1 MNQIQLFFI
10 YSLRFL
16 RIFQHKKTLFMNN
29 RIFNISITIISIL
42 SSFLFFGQTQKG
54 HTNKNKF
61 RQLYD
66 QFADPN
72 KYHNASGAPGV
83 DYYQQ
88 KVDYVMD
95 IELDDKNSK
104 IYGEEEITYTNNSP
118 DNLTYLWLQ
127 LDQNI
132 RKKDSPSLD
141 INSSENS
148 LTQRPSSFL
157 KNYVN
162 ESFDGG
168 FNIEWVL
175 DSQGNP
181 LKYNINQTMM
191 RVDLPESL
199 LPNGIFKFKIKWWY
213 NINNHV
219 IERDRSGYEYFSED
233 DNRLY
238 VIAQFF
244 PRLAVYND
252 VEGWQNYQF
261 WGTGEFALEFGNYD
275 VKITVP
281 DDHIMEAT
289 GELQNP
295 KNVLSKSE
303 LQRYKKAAFSFNK
316 PIVIVSEEEVR
327 EKEKIK
333 SNGKSTWHF
342 IAKNVRDFAFASSR
356 KFIWD
361 MMAVKIGGKNIIA
374 SSLYPKEGN
383 PLWEEYSTKVV
394 AHTLKVYSKYTFD
407 YPYPKAVSVH
417 SKNQGME
424 YPMIC
429 FNRGRPDEDGTYSDR
444 TKFGMISVIIHEVGH
459 NYFPMIVNSDERQW
473 GWMDEGLD
481 SFLQYL
487 TEQDFGISYP
497 DAIGD
502 LEKYPSRRGD
512 PKKIVPYMAG
522 DQNFIAPIM
531 SNHENVYQKGP
542 NSYAKPATALN
553 ILRETVMGNE
563 VFDHAFKTYAKRWM
577 FKHPTPEDFFRTMED
592 ASAVDLDWF
601 WRGWFYSTDVVDIG
615 VKSVDNYVISE
626 KPSKEI
632 DSILAKYGMTAND
645 LNPTVFMQK
654 NTKEFKESSEMES
667 DSTSSFEALEAS
679 LGDEKKLP
687 KHFYEIQFE
696 KPGGLV
702 MPIIVDYIYEDGTKE
717 RIEYP
722 VQIWRKNDS
731 IVKRVITSDKK
742 LIGVELD
749 PDAET
754 ADINLNNN
762 SWPVKKNI
770 SDFDKF
776 KEKLKG

>member
-1 MNQIQLFFI
+1 MKNEID
-10 YSLRFL
+10 
-16 RIFQHKKTLFMNN
+16 IF
-29 RIFNISITIISIL
+29 
-42 SSFLFFGQTQKG
+42 TQKLSLMIRKIRTLGFFLIFTTSFIASQEVKVPIG
-54 HTNKNKF
+54 HKNDNKF
-61 RQLYD
+61 KQLYEE
-66 QFADPN
+66 FSTPN
-72 KYHNASGAPGV
+72 RYRTASGSPGK

-88 KVDYVMD
+88 KVDYTMN
-95 IELDDKNSK
+95 IILDDENSK
-104 IYGEEEITYTNNSP
+104 IYGDENINYKNNSP
-118 DNLTYLWLQ
+118 DELSYLWIQ

-132 RKKDSPSLD
+132 RGDYNMEDMKTSSGIPEMSSIDSFVEEFT
-141 INSSENS
+141 SEK
-148 LTQRPSSFL
+148 F
-157 KNYVN
+157 V
-162 ESFDGG
+162 GG
-168 FNIEWVL
+168 FNIEKVL
-175 DSQGNP
+175 DENGRP
-181 LKYNINQTMM
+181 LRFTINKTMM
-191 RVDLPESL
+191 RVDLPNPIKSGQEFNFS
-199 LPNGIFKFKIKWWY
+199 IKWWY
-213 NINNHV
+213 KINNHV
-219 IERDRSGYEYFSED
+219 PSRDRSGYEYFSED
-233 DNRLY
+233 DNRAY

-252 VEGWQNYQF
+252 IEGWQNYQF
-261 WGTGEFALEFGNYD
+261 WGNGEFALNFGDYD

-295 KNVLSKSE
+295 KEVLLKSE
-303 LQRYKKAAFSFNK
+303 LQRYKKAANSFDK
-316 PIVIVSEEEVR
+316 PVIIVSEEEVR
-327 EKEKIK
+327 EKEKRK

-342 IAKNVRDFAFASSR
+342 VAKNVRDFAFASSR

-383 PLWEEYSTKVV
+383 PLWEKYSTRVV

-429 FNRGRPDEDGTYSDR
+429 WNYGRPNEDGSYSDR
-444 TKFGMISVIIHEVGH
+444 TKYAMISVIIHEVGH
-459 NYFPMIVNSDERQW
+459 NFFPMIVNSDERQW

-481 SFLQYL
+481 SFVQYL
-487 TEQDFGISYP
+487 TEQEFEED
-497 DAIGD
+497 
-502 LEKYPSRRGD
+502 YPSRRGD
-512 PKKIVPYMAG
+512 PSKIVRYMSG
-522 DQNFIAPIM
+522 DQDFISPIM
-531 SNHENVYQKGP
+531 SNPENVFQLGP
-542 NSYAKPATALN
+542 NAYSKPATALN
-553 ILRETVMGNE
+553 ILRETIMGPE
-563 VFDHAFKTYAKRWM
+563 LFDFSFKTYAKRWK

-615 VKSVDNYVISE
+615 VKSVDKYVISD

-654 NTKEFKESSEMES
+654 NTKEPKESSEMES
-667 DSTSSFEALEAS
+667 DSISGFEALETS
-679 LGDEKKLP
+679 LGDDKKLP

-776 KEKLKG
+776 KEKIKG

>member
-1 MNQIQLFFI
+1 MKNEID
-10 YSLRFL
+10 
-16 RIFQHKKTLFMNN
+16 IF
-29 RIFNISITIISIL
+29 
-42 SSFLFFGQTQKG
+42 TQKLSPMIRKIRTLGFFLIFTTSFIASQEVKVPIG
-54 HTNKNKF
+54 HKNDNKF
-61 RQLYD
+61 KQLYEE
-66 QFADPN
+66 FSTPN
-72 KYHNASGAPGV
+72 RYRTASGSPGK

-88 KVDYVMD
+88 KVDYTMN
-95 IELDDKNSK
+95 IILDDENSK
-104 IYGEEEITYTNNSP
+104 LYGDENINYKNNSP
-118 DNLTYLWLQ
+118 DELSYLWIQ

-132 RKKDSPSLD
+132 RGDYNMEDMKTSSGIPEMSSIDSFVEEFT
-141 INSSENS
+141 SEK
-148 LTQRPSSFL
+148 F
-157 KNYVN
+157 V
-162 ESFDGG
+162 GG
-168 FNIEWVL
+168 FNIEKVL
-175 DSQGNP
+175 DQNGRP
-181 LKYNINQTMM
+181 LRFTINKTMM
-191 RVDLPESL
+191 RVDLPNPIKSGQEFNFS
-199 LPNGIFKFKIKWWY
+199 IKWWY
-213 NINNHV
+213 KINNHV
-219 IERDRSGYEYFSED
+219 PSRDRSGYEYFSED
-233 DNRLY
+233 DNRAY

-252 VEGWQNYQF
+252 IEGWQNYQF
-261 WGTGEFALEFGNYD
+261 WGNGEFSLNFGDYD

-295 KNVLSKSE
+295 KDVLSKSE
-303 LQRYKKAAFSFNK
+303 LQRYKKAANSFDK
-316 PIVIVSEEEVR
+316 PVIIVSEEEVI
-327 EKEKIK
+327 EKEKRK
-333 SNGKSTWHF
+333 SNGKTTWHF
-342 IAKNVRDFAFASSR
+342 VAKNVRDFAFASSR

-383 PLWEEYSTKVV
+383 PLWEEYSTRVV

-429 FNRGRPDEDGTYSDR
+429 WNYGRPNKDGSYSDR
-444 TKFGMISVIIHEVGH
+444 TKYAMISVIIHEVGH
-459 NYFPMIVNSDERQW
+459 NFFPMIVNSDERQW

-481 SFLQYL
+481 SFVQYL
-487 TEQDFGISYP
+487 TEQEFEED
-497 DAIGD
+497 
-502 LEKYPSRRGD
+502 YPSRRGD
-512 PKKIVPYMAG
+512 PSKIVRYMSG
-522 DQNFIAPIM
+522 DQDFISPIM
-531 SNHENVYQKGP
+531 SNPENVFQLGP
-542 NSYAKPATALN
+542 NAYSKPATALN
-553 ILRETVMGNE
+553 ILRETIMGPE
-563 VFDHAFKTYAKRWM
+563 LFDFSFKTYAKRWK

-615 VKSVDNYVISE
+615 VKSVDKYVISD

-667 DSTSSFEALEAS
+667 DSISSFEALDTS
-679 LGDEKKLP
+679 LGDDKKLP

-776 KEKLKG
+776 KEKIKG

>member
-1 MNQIQLFFI
+1 MIKKIRTLGFF
-10 YSLRFL
+10 L
-16 RIFQHKKTLFMNN
+16 IFTTSFIVSQEVKVPIGHKND
-29 RIFNISITIISIL
+29 
-42 SSFLFFGQTQKG
+42 
-54 HTNKNKF
+54 NKF
-61 RQLYD
+61 KQLYEE
-66 QFADPN
+66 FSTPN
-72 KYHNASGAPGV
+72 RYRTASGSPGK

-88 KVDYVMD
+88 KVDYTMN
-95 IELDDKNSK
+95 IILDDENSK
-104 IYGEEEITYTNNSP
+104 LYGDENINYKNNSP
-118 DNLTYLWLQ
+118 DELSYLWIQ

-132 RKKDSPSLD
+132 RGDYNMEDMKTSSGIPEMSSIDSFVEEFT
-141 INSSENS
+141 SEK
-148 LTQRPSSFL
+148 F
-157 KNYVN
+157 V
-162 ESFDGG
+162 GG
-168 FNIEWVL
+168 FNIEKVL
-175 DSQGNP
+175 DENGRP
-181 LKYNINQTMM
+181 LRFTINKTMM
-191 RVDLPESL
+191 RVDLPNPIKSGQEFNFS
-199 LPNGIFKFKIKWWY
+199 IKWWY
-213 NINNHV
+213 KINNHV
-219 IERDRSGYEYFSED
+219 PSRDRSGYEYFSED
-233 DNRLY
+233 DNRAY

-252 VEGWQNYQF
+252 IEGWQNYQF
-261 WGTGEFALEFGNYD
+261 WGNGEFALNFGDYD

-295 KNVLSKSE
+295 KDVLSKSE
-303 LQRYKKAAFSFNK
+303 LQRYKKAANSFDK
-316 PIVIVSEEEVR
+316 PVIIVSEEEVR
-327 EKEKIK
+327 EKEKRK

-342 IAKNVRDFAFASSR
+342 VAKNVRDFAFASSR

-361 MMAVKIGGKNIIA
+361 MMAVKIGGKNIIS

-383 PLWEEYSTKVV
+383 PLWEEYSTRVV

-429 FNRGRPDEDGTYSDR
+429 WNYGRPNEDGSYSDR
-444 TKFGMISVIIHEVGH
+444 TKYAMISVIIHEVGH
-459 NYFPMIVNSDERQW
+459 NFFPMIVNSDERQW

-481 SFLQYL
+481 SFVQYL
-487 TEQDFGISYP
+487 TEQEFEED
-497 DAIGD
+497 
-502 LEKYPSRRGD
+502 YPSRRGD
-512 PKKIVPYMAG
+512 PSKIVRYMSG
-522 DQNFIAPIM
+522 DQDFISPIM
-531 SNHENVYQKGP
+531 SNPENIFQLGP
-542 NSYAKPATALN
+542 NAYSKPATALN
-553 ILRETVMGNE
+553 ILRETIMGPE
-563 VFDHAFKTYAKRWM
+563 LFDFSFKTYAKRWK

-615 VKSVDNYVISE
+615 VKSVDKYVISD

-667 DSTSSFEALEAS
+667 DSISSFEALDIS
-679 LGDEKKLP
+679 LGDDKKLP

-776 KEKLKG
+776 KEKIKG

>member
-1 MNQIQLFFI
+1 MIRKIRTLTFF
-10 YSLRFL
+10 L
-16 RIFQHKKTLFMNN
+16 IFTTSFIASQEVKVPIGHKND
-29 RIFNISITIISIL
+29 
-42 SSFLFFGQTQKG
+42 
-54 HTNKNKF
+54 NKF
-61 RQLYD
+61 KQLYEE
-66 QFADPN
+66 FSTPN
-72 KYHNASGAPGV
+72 RYRTASGSPGK

-88 KVDYVMD
+88 KVDYTMN
-95 IELDDKNSK
+95 IILDDENSK
-104 IYGEEEITYTNNSP
+104 LYGDENINYKNNSP
-118 DNLTYLWLQ
+118 DELSYLWIQ

-132 RKKDSPSLD
+132 RGDYNMEDMKTSSGIPEMSSIDSFVEEFT
-141 INSSENS
+141 SEK
-148 LTQRPSSFL
+148 F
-157 KNYVN
+157 V
-162 ESFDGG
+162 GG
-168 FNIEWVL
+168 FNIEKVL
-175 DSQGNP
+175 DENGRP
-181 LKYNINQTMM
+181 LRFTINKTMM
-191 RVDLPESL
+191 RVDLPNPIKSGQEFNFS
-199 LPNGIFKFKIKWWY
+199 IKWWY
-213 NINNHV
+213 KINNHV
-219 IERDRSGYEYFSED
+219 PSRDRSGYEYFSED
-233 DNRLY
+233 DNRAY

-252 VEGWQNYQF
+252 IEGWQNYQF
-261 WGTGEFALEFGNYD
+261 WGNGEFALNFGDYD

-295 KNVLSKSE
+295 KDVLSKSE
-303 LQRYKKAAFSFNK
+303 LQRYKKAANSFDK
-316 PIVIVSEEEVR
+316 PVIIVSEEEVR
-327 EKEKIK
+327 EKEKRK

-342 IAKNVRDFAFASSR
+342 VAKNVRDFAFASSR

-383 PLWEEYSTKVV
+383 PLWEEYSTRVV

-429 FNRGRPDEDGTYSDR
+429 WNYGRPNEDGSYSDR
-444 TKFGMISVIIHEVGH
+444 TKYAMISVIIHEVGH
-459 NYFPMIVNSDERQW
+459 NFFPMIVNSDERQW

-481 SFLQYL
+481 SFVQYL
-487 TEQDFGISYP
+487 TEQEFEED
-497 DAIGD
+497 
-502 LEKYPSRRGD
+502 YPSRRGD
-512 PKKIVPYMAG
+512 PSKIVRYMSG
-522 DQNFIAPIM
+522 DQDFISPIM
-531 SNHENVYQKGP
+531 SNPENVFQLGP
-542 NSYAKPATALN
+542 NAYSKPATALN
-553 ILRETVMGNE
+553 ILRETIMGPE
-563 VFDHAFKTYAKRWM
+563 LFDFSFKTYAKRWK

-615 VKSVDNYVISE
+615 VKSVDKYVISD

-667 DSTSSFEALEAS
+667 DSISSFEALETS
-679 LGDEKKLP
+679 LGDDKKLP

-776 KEKLKG
+776 KEKIKG

>member
-1 MNQIQLFFI
+1 MTKKIKNLSFFFI
-10 YSLRFL
+10 F
-16 RIFQHKKTLFMNN
+16 TC
-29 RIFNISITIISIL
+29 
-42 SSFLFFGQTQKG
+42 SFLISQEVKVPIG
-54 HTNKNKF
+54 HKNNNKF
-61 RQLYD
+61 KQLYEE
-66 QFADPN
+66 FSTPN
-72 KYHNASGAPGV
+72 RYRTASGSPGK

-88 KVDYVMD
+88 KVDYTMD
-95 IELDDKNSK
+95 IILDDKNSK
-104 IYGEEEITYTNNSP
+104 LYGNENINYKNNSP
-118 DNLTYLWLQ
+118 DELSYLWIQ

-132 RKKDSPSLD
+132 RAEYNMEDMKTSSGIPKMSSVDSFVEEFT
-141 INSSENS
+141 SE
-148 LTQRPSSFL
+148 TFI
-157 KNYVN
+157 
-162 ESFDGG
+162 GG
-168 FNIEWVL
+168 FNIQQVTDEN
-175 DSQGNP
+175 GRP
-181 LKYNINQTMM
+181 LRFTVNKTMM
-191 RVDLPESL
+191 RVDLPNPIKSGQVF
-199 LPNGIFKFKIKWWY
+199 NFSIKWWY
-213 NINNHV
+213 KINDHV
-219 IERDRSGYEYFSED
+219 PARDRSGYEYFSED
-233 DNRLY
+233 DNRAY

-261 WGTGEFALEFGNYD
+261 WGNGEFALNFGDYD

-295 KNVLSKSE
+295 KDVLSKLE
-303 LQRYKKAAFSFNK
+303 LQRYKKAANSFDK
-316 PIVIVSEEEVR
+316 PIVIISEEEVR
-327 EKEKIK
+327 EKEKKK
-333 SNGKSTWHF
+333 SDGKSTWHF
-342 IAKNVRDFAFASSR
+342 VAKNVRDFAFASSR

-361 MMAVKIGGKNIIA
+361 MMAVKVGGKNIIA

-429 FNRGRPDEDGTYSDR
+429 WNYGRPNKDGSYSDR
-444 TKFGMISVIIHEVGH
+444 TKYAMISVIIHEVGH
-459 NYFPMIVNSDERQW
+459 NFFPMIVNSDERQW

-481 SFLQYL
+481 TFVQYL
-487 TEQDFGISYP
+487 TEQEFEED
-497 DAIGD
+497 
-502 LEKYPSRRGD
+502 YPSRRGE
-512 PKKIVPYMAG
+512 PSKIVRYMSG
-522 DQNFIAPIM
+522 DQDFLSPIM
-531 SNHENVYQKGP
+531 SNPENVFQLGP
-542 NSYAKPATALN
+542 NAYSKPATALN
-553 ILRETVMGNE
+553 ILRETIMGPE
-563 VFDHAFKTYAKRWM
+563 LFDFSFKTYSKRWK

-615 VKSVDNYVISE
+615 IKSVDNYVVSE

-632 DSILAKYGMTAND
+632 DSILSKYGMTAND

-654 NTKEFKESSEMES
+654 NKNETSKSSEVVS
-667 DSTSSFEALEAS
+667 DSTSGFEDLDAA
-679 LGDEKKLP
+679 LGDDKKLP
-687 KHFYEIQFE
+687 KYFYEIQFE

-702 MPIIVDYIYEDGTKE
+702 MPIIVDYSYEDGTKE
-717 RIEYP
+717 RIKYP

-731 IVKRVITSDKK
+731 VVKRLITSDKK

-762 SWPVKKNI
+762 SWPEKNNI
-770 SDFDKF
+770 SDFEKF
-776 KEKLKG
+776 KEKIKG

>member
-1 MNQIQLFFI
+1 MKNEID
-10 YSLRFL
+10 
-16 RIFQHKKTLFMNN
+16 IF
-29 RIFNISITIISIL
+29 
-42 SSFLFFGQTQKG
+42 TQKLSLMIRKIRTLTFFLIFTTSFIASQEVKVPIG
-54 HTNKNKF
+54 HKNDNKF
-61 RQLYD
+61 KQLYEE
-66 QFADPN
+66 FSTPN
-72 KYHNASGAPGV
+72 RYRTASGSPGK

-88 KVDYVMD
+88 KVDYTMN
-95 IELDDKNSK
+95 IILDDENSK
-104 IYGEEEITYTNNSP
+104 LYGDENINYKNNSP
-118 DNLTYLWLQ
+118 DELSYLWIQ

-132 RKKDSPSLD
+132 RGDYNMEDMKTSSGIPEMSSIDSFVEEFT
-141 INSSENS
+141 SEK
-148 LTQRPSSFL
+148 F
-157 KNYVN
+157 V
-162 ESFDGG
+162 GG
-168 FNIEWVL
+168 FNIEKVL
-175 DSQGNP
+175 DENGRP
-181 LKYNINQTMM
+181 LRFTINKTMM
-191 RVDLPESL
+191 RVDLPNPIKSGQEFNFS
-199 LPNGIFKFKIKWWY
+199 IKWWY
-213 NINNHV
+213 KINNHV
-219 IERDRSGYEYFSED
+219 PSRDRSGYEYFSED
-233 DNRLY
+233 DNRAY

-252 VEGWQNYQF
+252 IEGWQNYQF
-261 WGTGEFALEFGNYD
+261 WGNGEFALNFGDYD

-295 KNVLSKSE
+295 KEVLSKYE
-303 LQRYKKAAFSFNK
+303 LQRYKKAANSFDK
-316 PIVIVSEEEVR
+316 PVIIVSEEEVR
-327 EKEKIK
+327 EKEKRK

-342 IAKNVRDFAFASSR
+342 VAKNVRDFAFASSR

-383 PLWEEYSTKVV
+383 PLWEEYSTRVV

-429 FNRGRPDEDGTYSDR
+429 WNYGRPNEDGSYSDR
-444 TKFGMISVIIHEVGH
+444 TKYAMISVIIHEVGH
-459 NYFPMIVNSDERQW
+459 NFFPMIVNSDERQW

-481 SFLQYL
+481 SFVQYL
-487 TEQDFGISYP
+487 TEQEFEED
-497 DAIGD
+497 
-502 LEKYPSRRGD
+502 YPSRRGD
-512 PKKIVPYMAG
+512 PSKIVRYMSG
-522 DQNFIAPIM
+522 DQDFISPIM
-531 SNHENVYQKGP
+531 SNPENVFQLGP
-542 NSYAKPATALN
+542 NAYSKPATALN
-553 ILRETVMGNE
+553 ILRETIMGPE
-563 VFDHAFKTYAKRWM
+563 LFDFSFKTYAKRWK

-615 VKSVDNYVISE
+615 VKSVDKYVISD

-667 DSTSSFEALEAS
+667 DSISNFEALETS
-679 LGDEKKLP
+679 LGDGKKLP

-776 KEKLKG
+776 KEKIKG

>member
-1 MNQIQLFFI
+1 MKNEID
-10 YSLRFL
+10 
-16 RIFQHKKTLFMNN
+16 IF
-29 RIFNISITIISIL
+29 
-42 SSFLFFGQTQKG
+42 TQKLSLMIRKIRTLGFFLIFATSFIVSQEVKVPIG
-54 HTNKNKF
+54 HKNDNKF
-61 RQLYD
+61 KQLYEE
-66 QFADPN
+66 FSTPN
-72 KYHNASGAPGV
+72 RYRTASGSPGK

-88 KVDYVMD
+88 KVDYTMN
-95 IELDDKNSK
+95 IILDDENSRL
-104 IYGEEEITYTNNSP
+104 YGDENINYKNNSP
-118 DNLTYLWLQ
+118 DELSYLWIQ

-132 RKKDSPSLD
+132 RGDYNMEDMKTSSGIPEMSSIDSFVEEFT
-141 INSSENS
+141 SEK
-148 LTQRPSSFL
+148 F
-157 KNYVN
+157 V
-162 ESFDGG
+162 GG
-168 FNIEWVL
+168 FNIEKVL
-175 DSQGNP
+175 DQNGRP
-181 LKYNINQTMM
+181 LRFTINKTMM
-191 RVDLPESL
+191 RVDLPNPIKSGQEFNFS
-199 LPNGIFKFKIKWWY
+199 IKWWY
-213 NINNHV
+213 KINNHV
-219 IERDRSGYEYFSED
+219 PSRDRSGYEYFSGD
-233 DNRLY
+233 DNRAY

-252 VEGWQNYQF
+252 IEGWQNYQF
-261 WGTGEFALEFGNYD
+261 WGNGEFALNFGDYD

-295 KNVLSKSE
+295 KEVLLKSE
-303 LQRYKKAAFSFNK
+303 LQRYKKAANSFDK
-316 PIVIVSEEEVR
+316 PVIIVSEEEVR
-327 EKEKIK
+327 EKEKRK

-342 IAKNVRDFAFASSR
+342 VAKNVRDFAFASSR

-361 MMAVKIGGKNIIA
+361 MMAVKIGDKNIIA

-383 PLWEEYSTKVV
+383 PLWEEYSTRVV

-429 FNRGRPDEDGTYSDR
+429 WNYGRPNEDGSYSDR
-444 TKFGMISVIIHEVGH
+444 TKYAMISVIIHEVGH
-459 NYFPMIVNSDERQW
+459 NFFPMIVNSDERQW

-481 SFLQYL
+481 SFVQYL
-487 TEQDFGISYP
+487 TEQEFEED
-497 DAIGD
+497 
-502 LEKYPSRRGD
+502 YPSRRGD
-512 PKKIVPYMAG
+512 PSKIVRYMSG
-522 DQNFIAPIM
+522 DQDFISPIM
-531 SNHENVYQKGP
+531 SNPENVFQLGP
-542 NSYAKPATALN
+542 NAYSKPATALN
-553 ILRETVMGNE
+553 ILRETIMGPE
-563 VFDHAFKTYAKRWM
+563 LFDFSFKTYAKRWK

-615 VKSVDNYVISE
+615 VKSVDKYVISD

-667 DSTSSFEALEAS
+667 DSISSLEALETS
-679 LGDEKKLP
+679 LGDGKKLP

-776 KEKLKG
+776 KEKIKG

>member
-1 MNQIQLFFI
+1 MKNEID
-10 YSLRFL
+10 
-16 RIFQHKKTLFMNN
+16 IF
-29 RIFNISITIISIL
+29 
-42 SSFLFFGQTQKG
+42 TQKLSLMIKKIRTLGFFLIFTTSFIVSQEVKVPIG
-54 HTNKNKF
+54 HKNDNKF
-61 RQLYD
+61 KQLYEE
-66 QFADPN
+66 FSTPN
-72 KYHNASGAPGV
+72 RYRTASGSPGK

-88 KVDYVMD
+88 KVDYTMN
-95 IELDDKNSK
+95 IILDDENSK
-104 IYGEEEITYTNNSP
+104 LYGDENINYKNNSP
-118 DNLTYLWLQ
+118 DELSYLWIQ

-132 RKKDSPSLD
+132 RGDYNMEDMKTSSGIPEMSSIDSFVEEFT
-141 INSSENS
+141 SEK
-148 LTQRPSSFL
+148 F
-157 KNYVN
+157 V
-162 ESFDGG
+162 GG
-168 FNIEWVL
+168 FNIEKVL
-175 DSQGNP
+175 DENGRP
-181 LKYNINQTMM
+181 LRFTINKTMM
-191 RVDLPESL
+191 RVDLPNPIKSGQEFNFS
-199 LPNGIFKFKIKWWY
+199 IKWWY
-213 NINNHV
+213 KINNHV
-219 IERDRSGYEYFSED
+219 PLRDRSGYEYFSED
-233 DNRLY
+233 DNRAY

-252 VEGWQNYQF
+252 IEGWQNYQF
-261 WGTGEFALEFGNYD
+261 WGNGEFALNFGDYD

-295 KNVLSKSE
+295 KDVLSKSE
-303 LQRYKKAAFSFNK
+303 LQRYKKAANSFDK
-316 PIVIVSEEEVR
+316 PVIIVSEEEVR
-327 EKEKIK
+327 EKEKRK

-342 IAKNVRDFAFASSR
+342 VAKNVRDFAFASSR

-383 PLWEEYSTKVV
+383 PLWEEYSTRVV

-429 FNRGRPDEDGTYSDR
+429 WNYGRPNEDGSYSDR
-444 TKFGMISVIIHEVGH
+444 TKYAMISVIIHEVGH
-459 NYFPMIVNSDERQW
+459 NFFPMIVNSDERQW

-481 SFLQYL
+481 SFVQYL
-487 TEQDFGISYP
+487 TEQEFEED
-497 DAIGD
+497 
-502 LEKYPSRRGD
+502 YPSRRGD
-512 PKKIVPYMAG
+512 PSKIVRYMSG
-522 DQNFIAPIM
+522 DQDFISPIM
-531 SNHENVYQKGP
+531 SNPENVFQLGP
-542 NSYAKPATALN
+542 NAYSKPATALN
-553 ILRETVMGNE
+553 ILRETIMGPE
-563 VFDHAFKTYAKRWM
+563 LFDFSFKTYAKRWK

-615 VKSVDNYVISE
+615 VKSVDKYVISD

-667 DSTSSFEALEAS
+667 DSISSFEALDIS
-679 LGDEKKLP
+679 LGDDKKLP

-776 KEKLKG
+776 KEKIKG

>member
-1 MNQIQLFFI
+1 MRNEID
-10 YSLRFL
+10 
-16 RIFQHKKTLFMNN
+16 IF
-29 RIFNISITIISIL
+29 
-42 SSFLFFGQTQKG
+42 TQKLSLMIRKVRTLGIFLIFTTSFIASQEVKVPIG
-54 HTNKNKF
+54 HKNDNKF
-61 RQLYD
+61 KQLYEE
-66 QFADPN
+66 FSTPN
-72 KYHNASGAPGV
+72 RYRTASGSPGK

-88 KVDYVMD
+88 KVDYTMN
-95 IELDDKNSK
+95 IILDDENSRL
-104 IYGEEEITYTNNSP
+104 YGDENINYINNSP
-118 DNLTYLWLQ
+118 DELSYLWIQ

-132 RKKDSPSLD
+132 RGDYNMEDMKTSSGIPEMSSIDSFVEEFA
-141 INSSENS
+141 SEK
-148 LTQRPSSFL
+148 F
-157 KNYVN
+157 V
-162 ESFDGG
+162 GG
-168 FNIEWVL
+168 FNIEKVL
-175 DSQGNP
+175 DENGRP
-181 LKYNINQTMM
+181 LRFTINKTMM
-191 RVDLPESL
+191 RVDLPNPIKSGQEFNFS
-199 LPNGIFKFKIKWWY
+199 IKWWY
-213 NINNHV
+213 KINNHV
-219 IERDRSGYEYFSED
+219 PSRDRSGYEYFSED
-233 DNRLY
+233 DNRAY

-252 VEGWQNYQF
+252 IEGWQNYQF
-261 WGTGEFALEFGNYD
+261 WGNGEFALNFGDYD

-295 KNVLSKSE
+295 KEVLLKSE
-303 LQRYKKAAFSFNK
+303 LQRYKKAANSFDK
-316 PIVIVSEEEVR
+316 PVIIVSEEEVR
-327 EKEKIK
+327 EKEKRK

-342 IAKNVRDFAFASSR
+342 VAKNVRDFAFASSR

-383 PLWEEYSTKVV
+383 PLWEEYSTRVV

-429 FNRGRPDEDGTYSDR
+429 WNYGRPNEDGSYSDR
-444 TKFGMISVIIHEVGH
+444 TKYAMISVIIHEVGH
-459 NYFPMIVNSDERQW
+459 NFFPMIVNSDERQW

-481 SFLQYL
+481 SFVQYL
-487 TEQDFGISYP
+487 TEQEFEED
-497 DAIGD
+497 
-502 LEKYPSRRGD
+502 YPSRRGD
-512 PKKIVPYMAG
+512 PSKIVRYMSG
-522 DQNFIAPIM
+522 DQDFISPIM
-531 SNHENVYQKGP
+531 SNPENVFQLGP
-542 NSYAKPATALN
+542 NAYSKPATALN
-553 ILRETVMGNE
+553 ILRETIMGPE
-563 VFDHAFKTYAKRWM
+563 LFDFSFKTYAKRWK

-615 VKSVDNYVISE
+615 VKSVDKYIISE

-654 NTKEFKESSEMES
+654 KTKESKESSEMES
-667 DSTSSFEALEAS
+667 DSISSFEALETS
-679 LGDEKKLP
+679 LGDDKKLP

-776 KEKLKG
+776 KEKIKG

>member
-1 MNQIQLFFI
+1 MKNEID
-10 YSLRFL
+10 
-16 RIFQHKKTLFMNN
+16 IFTVKLYLMTKKN
-29 RIFNISITIISIL
+29 SIL
-42 SSFLFFGQTQKG
+42 SFFFIFTSSFLASQEVKVPSG
-54 HTNKNKF
+54 HKNSNKF
-61 RQLYD
+61 KQLYEE
-66 QFADPN
+66 FSTPN
-72 KYHNASGAPGV
+72 RYRTASGSPGK

-88 KVDYVMD
+88 KVDYTMD
-95 IELDDKNSK
+95 IILDDENSK
-104 IYGEEEITYTNNSP
+104 LYGNEKINYKNNSP
-118 DNLTYLWLQ
+118 DELSYLWIQ

-132 RKKDSPSLD
+132 RSEYNMEDMKTSSGIPKMSSIDSFVEEFT
-141 INSSENS
+141 SEK
-148 LTQRPSSFL
+148 F
-157 KNYVN
+157 V
-162 ESFDGG
+162 GG
-168 FNIEWVL
+168 FNIQKVSDEN
-175 DSQGNP
+175 GRP
-181 LKYNINQTMM
+181 LRFTINKTMM
-191 RVDLPESL
+191 RVDLPNPIKSGQVF
-199 LPNGIFKFKIKWWY
+199 NFSIKWWY
-213 NINNHV
+213 KINDHV
-219 IERDRSGYEYFSED
+219 PARDRSGYEYFSED
-233 DNRLY
+233 DNRAY

-261 WGTGEFALEFGNYD
+261 WGNGEFALNFGDYD

-295 KNVLSKSE
+295 KDVLSKSE
-303 LQRYKKAAFSFNK
+303 LQRYKKAANSFDR
-316 PIVIVSEEEVR
+316 PVVIISEEEVI
-327 EKEKIK
+327 EKEKNK
-333 SNGKSTWHF
+333 SDGKNTWHF
-342 IAKNVRDFAFASSR
+342 LAKNVRDFAFASSR

-429 FNRGRPDEDGTYSDR
+429 WNYGRPNEDGSYSDR
-444 TKFGMISVIIHEVGH
+444 TKYAMISVIIHEVGH
-459 NYFPMIVNSDERQW
+459 NFFPMIVNSDERQW

-481 SFLQYL
+481 SFVQYL
-487 TEQDFGISYP
+487 AEQEFEQD
-497 DAIGD
+497 
-502 LEKYPSRRGD
+502 YPSRRGE
-512 PKKIVPYMAG
+512 PSKIIRYMSG
-522 DQNFIAPIM
+522 DQDFLSPIM
-531 SNHENVYQKGP
+531 SNPENVFQLGP
-542 NSYAKPATALN
+542 NAYSKPATALN
-553 ILRETVMGNE
+553 ILRETIMGPE
-563 VFDHAFKTYAKRWM
+563 LFDFSFKTYAKRWK

-615 VKSVDNYVISE
+615 VKSVDNYIVSE

-632 DSILAKYGMTAND
+632 DSILSKYGMTAND
-645 LNPTVFMQK
+645 LNPTVFMDK
-654 NTKEFKESSEMES
+654 NPNDLLESSEMES
-667 DSTSSFEALEAS
+667 DLTSSFEGLDVA
-679 LGDEKKLP
+679 LGDDKKLP
-687 KHFYEIQFE
+687 KYFYEIKFE

-702 MPIIVDYIYEDGTKE
+702 MPIIVDYTYEDGTKE
-717 RIEYP
+717 RIKYP

-731 IVKRVITSDKK
+731 IVKRLITSDKK

-762 SWPVKKNI
+762 SWPEKNTI

-776 KEKLKG
+776 KEKIKG